1 MPFVRIWTACRMA
14 SFAIVT
20 RVPDTRPGRVRPIVG
35 LLALAVPGVALL
47 LPGLAV
53 LAQTPAAPQ
62 ASAQP
67 TQAIART
74 MLLSA
79 TPFAAPGWELSLRR
93 VTYQPGAGNAG
104 EVHVGQQIVL
114 LVEGQLSVRAMTSQ
128 LTVRRAQVDGTP
140 GPPEA
145 VTPETGEVV
154 VRAGDVVLEPEACVH
169 AVRNSHAGTT
179 TILVAAFLPAGQP
192 TTLMLQ
198 SDRPTARPR

>member
-1 MPFVRIWTACRMA
+1 MPFVRIRTAGAVA
-14 SFAIVT
+14 SSAIVT
-20 RVPDTRPGRVRPIVG
+20 RVPATRMDTVRLAVG
-35 LLALAVPGVALL
+35 FLALALPGVV
-47 LPGLAV
+47 LPTHAA
-53 LAQTPAAPQ
+53 AQPPQ
-62 ASAQP
+62 A
-67 TQAIART
+67 IVRT

-93 VTYQPGAGNAG
+93 VTYQPGAGNSG

-114 LVEGQLSVRAMTSQ
+114 LVEGQLSVRAMTGQ
-128 LTVRRAQVDGTP
+128 LTVRRAQPDGTP

-145 VTPETGEVV
+145 VTPDAGEVV

-198 SDRPTARPR
+198 SDRPAAQPR